1 MKRLDR
7 AAGSVARR
15 LLRWA
20 TSRRGGPEL
29 TWVHALGAELDEIAT
44 GWSQLRWALGAVRL
58 RLIETS
64 PARRHRWHV
73 RLRWVGSAGG
83 LGGFR
88 VYGPA
93 VAGGA
98 AMSLW
103 VYANRGA
110 DAPLPLAA
118 AVFAGPYFAVIG
130 FRWARRRT
138 APIAA
143 AVGAVT
149 AVVGFEIAIV
159 GTAVYTVV
167 TESALNATVW
177 FGFGIAFAL
186 PVGFFGALAGL
197 VGAVAAHPISSI
209 RAFRRAII
217 EAHED

>member
-20 TSRRGGPEL
+20 TSRRSSQEL
-29 TWVHALGAELDEIAT
+29 TWVRALGAEMDEIAT
-44 GWSQLRWALGAVRL
+44 GWAQLRWALGAVRL
-58 RLIETS
+58 RWIES
-64 PARRHRWHV
+64 SSARRRRWHV
-73 RLRWVGSAGG
+73 RLGWIGSAGG
-83 LGGFR
+83 LGGLR

-93 VAGGA
+93 VAGGI

-118 AVFAGPYFAVIG
+118 AVLAGPYFAVIG
-130 FRWARRRT
+130 FCWARRRT
-138 APIAA
+138 GPIAA

-149 AVVGFEIAIV
+149 ALVSFEIVII

-177 FGFGIAFAL
+177 LGFGIAYVL
-186 PVGFFGALAGL
+186 PVGFVGAIAGFA
-197 VGAVAAHPISSI
+197 GAVAAHPIASV
-209 RAFRRAII
+209 RAVRRAII
-217 EAHED
+217 EFHED